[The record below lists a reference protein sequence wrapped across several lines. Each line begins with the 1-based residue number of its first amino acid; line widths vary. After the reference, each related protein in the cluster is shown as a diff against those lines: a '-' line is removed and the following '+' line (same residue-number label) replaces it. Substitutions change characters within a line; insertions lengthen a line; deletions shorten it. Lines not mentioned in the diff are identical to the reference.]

1 MNFKIPSGSDKVQFS
16 IRIDEADFNVIEKL
30 SVKSKKSNNYV
41 INSMIKYAISNMDLK
56 DIKNINIPER

>member
-1 MNFKIPSGSDKVQFS
+1 MSFKIPSGSDKVQFS

-41 INSMIKYAISNMDLK
+41 INAMIKYAIDNMDLT
-56 DIKNINIPER
+56 DIKNVKD

>member
-1 MNFKIPSGSDKVQFS
+1 MSFKIPSGSDKVQFS

-41 INSMIKYAISNMDLK
+41 INAMIKYAIDNMDLK
-56 DIKNINIPER
+56 DIKNVKIEEK

>member
-41 INSMIKYAISNMDLK
+41 INAMIKYAISNMDLN
-56 DIKNINIPER
+56 DIKNIKD

>member
-1 MNFKIPSGSDKVQFS
+1 MSFKIPSGSDKVQFS

-41 INSMIKYAISNMDLK
+41 INAMIKYAIDNMDLN
-56 DIKNINIPER
+56 DIKM

>member
-1 MNFKIPSGSDKVQFS
+1 MSFKIPSGSDKVQFS

-41 INSMIKYAISNMDLK
+41 INAMIKYAIDNMDLN
-56 DIKNINIPER
+56 DIKNVKDKDI

>member
-16 IRIDEADFNVIEKL
+16 IRIDEEDFNVIEKL

-41 INSMIKYAISNMDLK
+41 INAMIKYAINNMDLK
-56 DIKNINIPER
+56 DIKNVKIEEK

>member
-1 MNFKIPSGSDKVQFS
+1 MSFKIPSGSDKVQFS

-41 INSMIKYAISNMDLK
+41 INSMIKYAISNMDLT